1 MPPKTILLIEDED
14 DIREITALSLEAMAG
29 WATIPARSGMEGI
42 AKARL
47 QRPDAILLDVMMPDM
62 DGPATLEKLRH
73 DPQTK
78 DIPVIF
84 MTAKVQA
91 PERRKLDGLGAQ
103 GIIPKPFDPTRLAA
117 EIAGVLGWEGPWL
130 A

>member
-1 MPPKTILLIEDED
+1 MAQKVILLIEDED
-14 DIREITALSLEAMAG
+14 DIREITALSLESIAG
-29 WATIPARSGMEGI
+29 WSTIAARNGKDGI
-42 AKARL
+42 DKARA
-47 QRPDAILLDVMMPDM
+47 QHPDAILLDVMMPDM
-62 DGPATLEKLRH
+62 DGPATLELLRD

-103 GIIPKPFDPTRLAA
+103 GIIPKPFDPMRLAA
-117 EIAGVLGWEGPWL
+117 DIAGALGWESP
-130 A
+130 